1 VGFLTMD
8 TFTIHAEQVNV
19 EEIIKEIHRRVLE
32 KKQKGVYTDDEL
44 RHIAELKS
52 DLSPKKNEQ
61 YAEMNLH
68 LRRLHV
74 NWDVAASQAI
84 ISSHRKVIGAALVA
98 IKRIG
103 FRALKFF
110 GSAFFTRQTE
120 FNAASVRFN
129 TAVLDELNR
138 LSEENKELRRVQ
150 QELVRQIEFLQTQI
164 ATD

>member
-1 VGFLTMD
+1 MD
-8 TFTIHAEQVNV
+8 TFTIHADQVNV
-19 EEIIKEIHRRVLE
+19 EEIMKEIHRRVLE
-32 KKQKGVYTDDEL
+32 KKQTGVYTDDEL
-44 RHIAELKS
+44 RRIAELKS

-61 YAEMNLH
+61 YAEMTLH

-103 FRALKFF
+103 FRLLKFF

-120 FNAASVRFN
+120 FNAASVRFD
-129 TAVLDELNR
+129 TSVLEELSR
-138 LSEENKELRRVQ
+138 LGEENKELRRVQ
-150 QELVRQIEFLQTQI
+150 QELVRQIEELRMTN
-164 ATD
+164 